1 MACSTA
7 RAAIAAD
14 FPKLQRGADK
24 PRAGQRRPLIGG
36 QIHKSQLDIALKPVG
51 RRILPSDAVTVCHRS
66 DRRANICTRRI
77 SRVSPG
83 GGFVFIAK
91 QREVKQAV
99 PIAGPP
105 LGKPDIEHDPFQPV
119 HLGIGG

>member
-1 MACSTA
+1 MQYR

-51 RRILPSDAVTVCHRS
+51 QTDIAVGCRDGLPSIRPAGQYLH
-66 DRRANICTRRI
+66 RRI